1 MLSINTLFE
10 SKNDKTSLTS
20 EEYKQVKERFGQVG
34 CSFAKNKD
42 GKYYCYTHRARSKYY
57 DSIDN
62 IPKDKV
68 KFIESTG

>member
-20 EEYKQVKERFGQVG
+20 EEYKQVKEQFGKVG

-42 GKYYCYTHRARSKYY
+42 GKYYCYTH
-57 DSIDN
+57 
-62 IPKDKV
+62 
-68 KFIESTG
+68 